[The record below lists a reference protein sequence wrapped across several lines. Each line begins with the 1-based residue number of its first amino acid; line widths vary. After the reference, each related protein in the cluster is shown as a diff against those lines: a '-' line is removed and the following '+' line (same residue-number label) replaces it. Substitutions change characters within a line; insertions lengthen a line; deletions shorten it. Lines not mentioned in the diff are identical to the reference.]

1 MGCCAQYHGENGVYG
16 YKPSQERPFE
26 VPREYLQERGQQS
39 NFYRLVSA
47 YRSHGHKQADIDPV
61 SLGSVSSA
69 SAAKELQPNS
79 YGLNL
84 TDTVRFKGILF
95 ARRNEGTVGEAVSFL
110 NSVYCGTVG
119 TEFAHLE
126 TEEEREWFAETTE
139 RELTEALDDETR
151 RAIAVEM
158 LKSQAFDNFL
168 AKKFVSLKRQRGA
181 ADSRRA
187 APWSHQSFDRSAE
200 VSTAEVISQAARTVR
215 VFGGVQEH
223 HRGCD

>member
-1 MGCCAQYHGENGVYG
+1 MASSSDGLLRAVSRRERRLRIQAEPGETFRRYVSYT
-16 YKPSQERPFE
+16 YVPSSTPSDSFRRGRFHSVIGWIS

-126 TEEEREWFAETTE
+126 
-139 RELTEALDDETR
+139 
-151 RAIAVEM
+151 
-158 LKSQAFDNFL
+158 
-168 AKKFVSLKRQRGA
+168 VS
-181 ADSRRA
+181 
-187 APWSHQSFDRSAE
+187 
-200 VSTAEVISQAARTVR
+200 VR
-215 VFGGVQEH
+215 VVLIEAVASSSVHG
-223 HRGCD
+223 